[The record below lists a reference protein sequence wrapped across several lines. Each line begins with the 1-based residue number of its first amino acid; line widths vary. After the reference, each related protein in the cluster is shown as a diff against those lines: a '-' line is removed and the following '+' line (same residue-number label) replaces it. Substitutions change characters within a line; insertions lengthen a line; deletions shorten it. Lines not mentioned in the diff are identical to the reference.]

1 MNYQESIHYL
11 YGLTKE
17 GIKLGLEN
25 INRILELIGSPQQSF
40 KSIHIAGTNGKGST
54 ASMIASM
61 LSSLGYKTGLFT
73 SPHLV
78 RFTERIRVDNREI
91 SEDKVVE
98 LTEKIKE
105 TISGQKNLKPTFFEF
120 ITAMAF
126 LYFQELAVD
135 YAVVETG
142 MGGRFDATN
151 VLQPEISVITPVD
164 FDHMEFLGNTLP
176 EIAFEKAGIIKEST
190 PVVIGSQQKDAL
202 HVLVNVAEERNAQT
216 FVLNRDFRI
225 IVDAVSLEGTR
236 FHYISEGLEIRD
248 IWIPLAGVYQ
258 AENASLA
265 IKTID
270 AILEGI
276 GEKDYMIKEA
286 LDKLKWSGRF
296 EVKYFKG
303 IPFILDGAHNPRAV
317 EVLTDTIKYLK
328 QTNRFPFKKLITII
342 GTMSDKD
349 IHSIL
354 SPVVSVSDTIIVTA
368 PSYNRALSP
377 LILYDYVK
385 EISDSINRGIHLF
398 LSTSLKEAIE
408 LSMKS
413 FASGDIILV
422 TGSFYT
428 VGDAKIVMGEYES
441 MKYLCESN

>member
-25 INRILELIGSPQQSF
+25 INKILELLGSPQQNF
-40 KSIHIAGTNGKGST
+40 RSIHIAGTNGKGST

-61 LSSLGYKTGLFT
+61 LNTLGYRVGLFT

-91 SEDKVVE
+91 PENKVVE
-98 LTEKIKE
+98 LTVRIKE
-105 TISGQKNLKPTFFEF
+105 TISGQDNLKPTFFEF

-151 VLQPEISVITPVD
+151 VLKPEISVITPVD

-176 EIAFEKAGIIKEST
+176 EIAYEKAGIIKEST

-202 HVLVNVAEERNAQT
+202 HVLINVAEERNAQT
-216 FVLNRDFRI
+216 FVLNRDFRV
-225 IVDAVSLEGTR
+225 IVEEVSLEGTR
-236 FHYISEGLEIRD
+236 FHYISEELEIKD
-248 IWIPLAGVYQ
+248 IRIPLAGVYQ

-270 AILEGI
+270 AILERI
-276 GEKDYMIKEA
+276 GKKDYLIRNA
-286 LDKLKWSGRF
+286 LEKLEWSGRF
-296 EVKYFKG
+296 EMKYFKG

-317 EVLTDTIKYLK
+317 KVLTNTIKYLK
-328 QTNRFPFKKLITII
+328 HTNRFPFKKLITII

-354 SPVVSVSDTIIVTA
+354 SPLVSISDAIVVTA

-385 EISDSINRGIHLF
+385 EISGNINRGIYVF
-398 LSTSLKEAIE
+398 LSSSLKEAID
-408 LSMKS
+408 LSMKN
-413 FASGDIILV
+413 FNRGDIILV